1 MKILNKFIKEK
12 FITTLVT
19 TAIYMVALFVL
30 IYIYNGNSMIYHTID
45 PYVYASGPV
54 DFFLPLLVTIPFSFY
69 TYHIVKNGFID
80 YAGVRMEKKKYLTY
94 YILSSLIS
102 CFIMVFIVNILGV
115 VFSVNIASLISG
127 DYKPSYSEYWL
138 GNLQMTSPIV
148 FGLIWSLYKAFV
160 ATLIC
165 LFGQIIAVYVDNLFL
180 VLLAPFIYSVLENFI
195 TGVLRIPKFSLTTA
209 LMLRRLDERLMKPL
223 NIIIG
228 LLIFSFVIYLT
239 YRLLRSK
246 HEKNK

>member
-12 FITTLVT
+12 FIITLVT

-30 IYIYNGNSMIYHTID
+30 IYIYNGNSMIYYSID
-45 PYVYASGPV
+45 PYVYASSPV

-80 YAGVRMEKKKYLTY
+80 YAGVRMAKKKYLTY

-102 CFIMVFIVNILGV
+102 CFLMVFVVNILGV
-115 VFSVNIASLISG
+115 VFSVNIATLISG
-127 DYKPSYSEYWL
+127 EYIPSYSEYWL

-148 FGLIWSLYKAFV
+148 FGIIWSVCKAFV

-165 LFGQIIAVYVDNLFL
+165 LFGQIIAVYVGNLFL

-195 TGVLRIPKFSLTTA
+195 TGVLRIPQFSLTTA
-209 LMLRRLDERLMKPL
+209 LILRRLDQNLMKPV
-223 NIIIG
+223 IIG
-228 LLIFSFVIYLT
+228 ILIFILVIYIT